1 MNIQDTGQEI
11 EQIGEH
17 DLDPASE
24 ALLGFINSFQ
34 QQLPLAI
41 NHYFAQRLGYDPDA
55 RPVGFKVDFAK
66 KKVFCMSPKM
76 NRQQRRAAEQ
86 KAAKNK
92 PSNLETSE

>member
-1 MNIQDTGQEI
+1 MNVQDTGQEI

-24 ALLGFINSFQ
+24 QLLGFIYDFQ
-34 QQLPLAI
+34 NKLPLVI
-41 NHYFAQRLGYDPDA
+41 NHYFAKLHGYDPDV
-55 RPVGFKVDFAK
+55 RPVGFQVDFQK

-86 KAAKNK
+86 KAAKK